1 MSTNDSSTQARGVEQ
16 IRASLERITR
26 DFDNMIGRMRMDNAR
41 IRMLSDR
48 LPPLA
53 NRSQSKHGSAATPA
67 GWQSFIESQARQ
79 KAAGKE
85 LVAAASAFAQELIQW
100 AERMKQRQQEQAG
113 EAAAKQPVANGLVTA
128 AERAAEAQKFAQ
140 LAEQYSQKAR

>member
-1 MSTNDSSTQARGVEQ
+1 MSTNDSNTQARGVEQ

-26 DFDNMIGRMRMDNAR
+26 EFDNMIGRMQMDNAT

-53 NRSQSKHGSAATPA
+53 NRGQSKPGGAAIPA

-85 LVAAASAFAQELIQW
+85 LVAAAGLGRGYGSRGHRSWFPRPSYGTSYVRDSRQME
-100 AERMKQRQQEQAG
+100 KVQR
-113 EAAAKQPVANGLVTA
+113 
-128 AERAAEAQKFAQ
+128 
-140 LAEQYSQKAR
+140 SD

>member
-1 MSTNDSSTQARGVEQ
+1 MSTNDSSTQARGMEQ

-26 DFDNMIGRMRMDNAR
+26 HFDNMIGRMQMDNAT

-53 NRSQSKHGSAATPA
+53 HRGQSKPASAAIPA
-67 GWQSFIESQARQ
+67 GLQSFIESQARQ

-85 LVAAASAFAQELIQW
+85 LVAAASAFAQGLIQW
-100 AERMKQRQQEQAG
+100 AEQMKQRQQEQAR
-113 EAAAKQPVANGLVTA
+113 EAAGRQPVANGLMTA
-128 AERAAEAQKFAQ
+128 AERVAEAQKLAQ
-140 LAEQYSQKAR
+140 LTEQYSQ